1 MPGRMSLRRLALT
14 WVPALAGVAMAAS
27 TSCSTA
33 SDATPSGD
41 SDLVDTG
48 TDSRIQTF
56 DIGDETPAKASLCGE
71 LERCDP
77 DYPTICTVIA
87 PKDSGIDD
95 GASDAS
101 EASDA
106 SDDAVDA
113 VDDTTFDAPSLL
125 ACRVV
130 RIDNKLTAAC
140 APAGK
145 AGENDLCSSD
155 DVCAPGLACV
165 GDDPGA
171 GRCLRYCC
179 KEAASPS
186 TKSGTHY
193 CTPRRLA
200 ARTEDRV
207 PVWVKLDNCTLLEDE
222 LQCPKGTACTV
233 VTNDGKTTCV
243 PRGTGRDGARCE
255 TDACDRGY
263 VCMGSA
269 ERRCRKICVTGP
281 KGSGGCADAGVCQA
295 LPTMPTGYGICP
307 E

>member
-1 MPGRMSLRRLALT
+1 MNGPMSSLRRIVT
-14 WVPALAGVAMAAS
+14 WVPALAGVALAA
-27 TSCSTA
+27 SCSTA
-33 SDATPSGD
+33 QDAPTGGD
-41 SDLVDTG
+41 ADPLDTG
-48 TDSRIQTF
+48 ADTRVQVF
-56 DIGDETPAKASLCGE
+56 DIGDDTPLKMSLCGD

-77 DYPTICTVIA
+77 DYPTICTPIA
-87 PKDSGIDD
+87 DKDA
-95 GASDAS
+95 GAETSSADA
-101 EASDA
+101 DA
-106 SDDAVDA
+106 ETPEDAPEDAAVDA
-113 VDDTTFDAPSLL
+113 PGLL

-130 RIDNKLTAAC
+130 RIDNKITSAC

-145 AGENDLCSSD
+145 AGENDLCASD
-155 DVCAPGLACV
+155 DICGPGLACV
-165 GDDPGA
+165 GDDPGV

-179 KEAASPS
+179 KEAVSPS

-193 CTPRRLA
+193 CTSRRLA

-255 TDACDRGY
+255 VDACDRGY
-263 VCMGSA
+263 VCMGST
-269 ERRCRKICVTGP
+269 ERRCRKVCVTGP

-295 LPTMPTGYGICP
+295 LPTMPSGYGICP